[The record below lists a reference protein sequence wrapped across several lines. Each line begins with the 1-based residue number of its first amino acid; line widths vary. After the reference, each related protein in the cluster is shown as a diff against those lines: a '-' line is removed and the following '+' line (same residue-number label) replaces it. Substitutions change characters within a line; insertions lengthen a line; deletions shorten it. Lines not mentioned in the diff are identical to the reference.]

1 MSTTKIEFF
10 LRNFKN
16 GDGSNSTK
24 YKMELYPA
32 IDLRGGRCVRLLQG
46 QFDAET
52 VYSDDPVQVALR
64 WQAEGARWL
73 HIVDLDGAREGT
85 PRQLDTLDRI
95 VDAVRIPVQFG
106 GGLRYEQAVRKAFEA
121 GAERVVLGSIA
132 IIAPEFAQ
140 RMFADWGERIAL
152 GVDVRNGKVAVHGW
166 QEQTGIDAL
175 ELIREMVQ
183 RGARRVIVT
192 DISRDGTLQGPNL
205 ELMAALVRDAGVPII
220 ASGGVSTLD
229 DLLALKE
236 AGVQGA
242 IIGKALYTGDISLPE
257 ALEKVG

>member
-85 PRQLDTLDRI
+85 PRQLDILDRI

-140 RMFADWGERIAL
+140 RMCADWGERIAL
-152 GVDVRNGKVAVHGW
+152 GVDVRHGKVAVHGW
-166 QEQTGIDAL
+166 QEQTEIDAL

>member
-1 MSTTKIEFF
+1 
-10 LRNFKN
+10 
-16 GDGSNSTK
+16 
-24 YKMELYPA
+24 
-32 IDLRGGRCVRLLQG
+32 
-46 QFDAET
+46 
-52 VYSDDPVQVALR
+52 
-64 WQAEGARWL
+64 
-73 HIVDLDGAREGT
+73 
-85 PRQLDTLDRI
+85 
-95 VDAVRIPVQFG
+95 
-106 GGLRYEQAVRKAFEA
+106 
-121 GAERVVLGSIA
+121 
-132 IIAPEFAQ
+132 
-140 RMFADWGERIAL
+140 
-152 GVDVRNGKVAVHGW
+152 
-166 QEQTGIDAL
+166 
-175 ELIREMVQ
+175 MVQ